1 MQETRHWN
9 ILVTKYLKSYDQVQ
23 LYKQIK
29 FVTLLQIDYMQNSII
44 KPPRTM
50 LEAFKSFPE
59 GTLVQLINNQLVIA
73 AVPLDVHQHVSG
85 EIYYDLFGHVKK
97 NNSGQVRVAPYDVYL
112 SNRNVFQPDICF
124 IANENL
130 NKIEE
135 DGLHGAPDLVIEL
148 LSPSTS
154 KYDLD
159 DKKDVYER
167 YGVKEYFIVEPAT
180 KSIAHYW
187 LVNGEYEKQQ
197 TKDGTITSK
206 LLNCE

>member
-1 MQETRHWN
+1 
-9 ILVTKYLKSYDQVQ
+9 
-23 LYKQIK
+23 
-29 FVTLLQIDYMQNSII
+29 
-44 KPPRTM
+44 M

-135 DGLHGAPDLVIEL
+135 DGLHGEPDLVIEL

-187 LVNGEYEKQQ
+187 LVNGKYEKQQ

>member
-1 MQETRHWN
+1 MHDSG
-9 ILVTKYLKSYDQVQ
+9 V
-23 LYKQIK
+23 
-29 FVTLLQIDYMQNSII
+29 

-59 GTLVQLINNQLVIA
+59 GTLVQLINNQLIMA
-73 AVPLDVHQHVSG
+73 AAPLDIHQHVLG
-85 EIYYDLFGHVKK
+85 DIFFELTMFVKK
-97 NNSGQVRVAPYDVYL
+97 NKLGQTRVATYDVYL
-112 SNRNVFQPDICF
+112 SGRNVFQPDICF

-130 NKIEE
+130 YKIEE

-167 YGVKEYFIVEPAT
+167 YGVKEYFIIDPVT
-180 KSIAHYW
+180 KSNAHFW
-187 LVNGEYEKQQ
+187 LINGEYEEQQ
-197 TKDGTITSK
+197 TIDGNINSN
-206 LLNCE
+206 LLNCQITF

>member
-1 MQETRHWN
+1 MQH
-9 ILVTKYLKSYDQVQ
+9 
-23 LYKQIK
+23 
-29 FVTLLQIDYMQNSII
+29 SII

-59 GTLVQLINNQLVIA
+59 GTLVQLINNQIIMA
-73 AVPLDVHQHVSG
+73 AAQLDVHQFILGQIH
-85 EIYYDLFGHVKK
+85 YDLFGHVKK
-97 NNSGQVRVAPYDVYL
+97 SNSGQVRVAPYDVFL

-167 YGVKEYFIVEPAT
+167 YGVKEYFIIEPAT

-206 LLNCE
+206 LLNCEITF